1 MAKSYRNAN
10 IRVTAENDT
19 EHEGPVLYTLTD
31 IEIKLK
37 DWAESAGV
45 TYWFIEHPAD
55 DEVSTTHFHI
65 VIKFKSPMPFETI
78 KNRFPYGNIE
88 NTRNLRNSIQY
99 LIHLNDKSK
108 VQYSWDDIK
117 TNCQDMSPYKVQ
129 SSSQQE
135 VTIQAIL
142 ECIDSGKIKEY
153 NQYTAIPIEL
163 WAKYKTRIENALTY
177 YRERICMD
185 KDRNITV
192 IFMSGPTGIGKTT
205 FAKRYSETR
214 YPSVKPCI
222 SSSSNDPLQD
232 YKGEPVLILDDLRD
246 DSFKYHDFLK
256 LLDNHTLSSSKSRYH
271 NKPFIGDVIIITSTR
286 PINDWYFNKTPED
299 KHQLYRRVNQWL
311 KFDGE
316 KIYAF
321 EYNEK
326 TRRYEPAGTALNP
339 IMMEVK
345 KRKEIIMG
353 VFDTMGV
360 EFTPSDK
367 KNLESALDNMTDEE
381 FKRGFC
387 SDSIPEAT
395 EEEKKAHAEYEK
407 NKPEPNWENIKK
419 RQKG

>member
-1 MAKSYRNAN
+1 MAKSYRNVN
-10 IRVTAENDT
+10 IRVTADNFTDQD
-19 EHEGPVLYTLTD
+19 GLVLYTLAD
-31 IEIKLK
+31 IEDNLS
-37 DWAESAGV
+37 DWSESAGI

-55 DEVSTTHFHI
+55 DEVSKTHFHI

-78 KNRFPYGNIE
+78 KNRFPYGKIE

-117 TNCQDMSPYKVQ
+117 TNCMDMSPYKVQ
-129 SSSQQE
+129 SSAQQE
-135 VTIQAIL
+135 ITIQGIM
-142 ECIDSGKIKEY
+142 ECIDLGKIREY

-163 WAKYKTRIENALTY
+163 WAKHKTRIENALTY

-185 KDRNITV
+185 KDRDITV

-205 FAKRYSETR
+205 FAKRYCEAR
-214 YPSVKPCI
+214 HLKPCI

-256 LLDNHTLSSSKSRYH
+256 LLDNHTMSSSKSRYH
-271 NKPFIGDVIIITSTR
+271 NKPFIGDIIIITSTR

-299 KHQLYRRVNQWL
+299 KHQLYRRVREWL

-316 KIYAF
+316 KIYGF
-321 EYNEK
+321 VYNEK
-326 TRRYEPAGTALNP
+326 TKRYEPACIALNP
-339 IMMEVK
+339 IVMEDK
-345 KRKEIIMG
+345 KRKEFILG
-353 VFDTMGV
+353 VFDAVGV
-360 EFTPSDK
+360 EFTPVDRQRLGDAVEGMSDNEWK
-367 KNLESALDNMTDEE
+367 QC
-381 FKRGFC
+381 F
-387 SDSIPEAT
+387 IPEAT
-395 EEEKKAHAEYEK
+395 EEEKKARAEYDK

-419 RQKG
+419 HRVG